1 MLVKVIAL
9 TGFLIGA
16 GVGMALAQ
24 PVGPAELPPAD
35 YQGQSYIDSAGCIF
49 LKASYDGDTN
59 WVPRVGEDRKP
70 ICGQTPTKAVVNVIS
85 AVGEAVVVPRQSRA
99 TKRVARAAVQ
109 RAPVTIGCPVSV
121 PVARRYATTDGGSVV
136 LCTATN
142 GSLTGA
148 RSPIYPSGSGVGASL
163 SPARRAGVEIPLGQR
178 QADHTQVHAGA
189 QTHVGATFNP
199 PKGYEVA
206 WKDGRLNPLRGKGT
220 AAGQAA
226 QDKIWTRT
234 VPAVAVTRKAKSR
247 SAGQTSISASNK
259 PGVSAT
265 AAAGASAIYIQVGA
279 FGEPS
284 NAVGAAAR
292 LAALGLP
299 ASKSKAGKGLQV
311 VYAGPF
317 ATSADA
323 QAALIRARGNG
334 FSDAFIR

>member
-16 GVGMALAQ
+16 GVGLALAQ
-24 PVGPAELPPAD
+24 AGGPAEVPPTD
-35 YQGQSYIDSAGCIF
+35 YQGQSYIDSRGCIF
-49 LKASYDGDTN
+49 LKASYDGDTT

-70 ICGQTPTKAVVNVIS
+70 ICGHTPTKAVVNVTS
-85 AVGEAVVVPRQSRA
+85 AAADVAAVPLRQARVA
-99 TKRVARAAVQ
+99 KRIARAAVLP
-109 RAPVTIGCPVSV
+109 APVTIGCPVSV

-148 RSPIYPSGSGVGASL
+148 RSPIYPSGSGVGAALTPSG
-163 SPARRAGVEIPLGQR
+163 RAGVTIPLGKGLMD
-178 QADHTQVHAGA
+178 QAQLKA
-189 QTHVGATFNP
+189 QAKAPSTAPN
-199 PKGYEVA
+199 GYEVA

-226 QDKIWTRT
+226 QDKVWTGS
-234 VPAVAVTRKAKSR
+234 VPAVAVGAKAKQKLAAQNSL
-247 SAGQTSISASNK
+247 SASNK
-259 PGVSAT
+259 PGISADPAPG
-265 AAAGASAIYIQVGA
+265 AAAIYIQVGA
-279 FGEPS
+279 FREPS

-299 ASKSKAGKGLQV
+299 VTKSKAGKALQV

-317 ATSADA
+317 ASGADA
-323 QAALIRARGNG
+323 QAGLRLARGNG